1 MSLVAM
7 GQAAKAAAFELAV
20 TSTADKN
27 RALLAMA
34 DELEAQQGEILAAN
48 ALDIQAGRENG
59 LSEAMLDRLLL
70 NGSRLAGIVADV
82 RKVVT
87 LDDPVGA
94 EIDSRVLEN
103 GMRLSRRRV
112 PIGIIGVIYEARPN
126 VTIDIAA
133 LCLKTGNASILRGGR
148 ETFHSNMALVK
159 VIQAALEKAGV
170 ACRFGTVYRESGSGF
185 GG

>member
-7 GQAAKAAAFELAV
+7 SQAAKAAAFELAV

-70 NGSRLAGIVADV
+70 NGSRLAGY
-82 RKVVT
+82 R
-87 LDDPVGA
+87 
-94 EIDSRVLEN
+94 
-103 GMRLSRRRV
+103 
-112 PIGIIGVIYEARPN
+112 
-126 VTIDIAA
+126 
-133 LCLKTGNASILRGGR
+133 
-148 ETFHSNMALVK
+148 
-159 VIQAALEKAGV
+159 
-170 ACRFGTVYRESGSGF
+170 CRCA
-185 GG
+185 